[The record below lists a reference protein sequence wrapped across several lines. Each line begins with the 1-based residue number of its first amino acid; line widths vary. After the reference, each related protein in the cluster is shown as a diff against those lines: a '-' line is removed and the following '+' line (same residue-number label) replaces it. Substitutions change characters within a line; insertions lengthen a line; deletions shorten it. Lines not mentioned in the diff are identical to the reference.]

1 MGDDQEDSVFVRG
14 VNGEE
19 NGEIN
24 GVVSSDPP
32 RGGIECIYAPGIR
45 SLLLPW
51 FVKNSGKFS

>member
-1 MGDDQEDSVFVRG
+1 MVGDREDSVFVRE

-24 GVVSSDPP
+24 GVVFFDPP
-32 RGGIECIYAPGIR
+32 RGGVECIYAPGIR

>member
-1 MGDDQEDSVFVRG
+1 MIDDREDSVFVRG

-24 GVVSSDPP
+24 GVLSP